1 MATSKDYLEYV
12 LDLFDGLNIRYKYM
26 FSEYMLYYKD
36 KVIGGIFDNQLL
48 LKPTKSVLKYLNEP
62 TFLLPFK
69 GAKNEMV
76 LFDKEDKELLSM
88 IVIAMVDE
96 LPNPKKKLK
105 NSKNCISN

>member
-48 LKPTKSVLKYLNEP
+48 LKH
-62 TFLLPFK
+62 
-69 GAKNEMV
+69 
-76 LFDKEDKELLSM
+76 
-88 IVIAMVDE
+88 
-96 LPNPKKKLK
+96 
-105 NSKNCISN
+105 